1 YNENLK
7 PTMGDIE
14 LLKVFSLSSEFKNVA
29 VRPDERE
36 ELKRLLDRV
45 PIPVK
50 ESIDEPSA
58 KINVLFQAYISRLTL
73 DGFSLGMMAI
83 LFRSRSLVIY
93 RNLYLSRTLFW
104 PFILVLSPS

>member
-1 YNENLK
+1 MSVYNEHLK

-50 ESIDEPSA
+50 VPGNGCIFSFFLL
-58 KINVLFQAYISRLTL
+58 LFLTSS
-73 DGFSLGMMAI
+73 FSL
-83 LFRSRSLVIY
+83 LFFFLFISSSFFSVFRVCFTVIVCESL
-93 RNLYLSRTLFW
+93 
-104 PFILVLSPS
+104 LVNSF